1 MDKYT
6 MYLNVGII
14 YG

>member
-6 MYLNVGII
+6 MYLNVDII